1 MHLPPAAG
9 TVPTSPLSFAPT
21 RPADDAAAAPRP
33 AAAPAP
39 SPLPPP
45 EAAPRDDAAAR
56 QRAQEQE
63 TVDALYAHLDA
74 ELARVRDDV
83 ARTQRDREDPLREPR
98 LALANRRARTLAA
111 AEHHLCFGRLD
122 TADGT
127 VLRIGRTSFTSPDG
141 TPLLVDWRAA
151 AARAFYAATPAEPL
165 GLRRRRHLSLDGRR
179 VTGVSDEL
187 LGAGEPG
194 EDDVVS
200 DGPLAAALGARR
212 TGRMR
217 DVVATLQAEQDA
229 IVRSPHRG
237 VTVVEGGPGTGKTV
251 VALHRAAYVLAM
263 FDAARADGVLVLGP
277 GRRFLDYIGGVLP
290 SLGETDV
297 AMATPGTLL
306 EDAFPAIAGPGLRTA
321 TPARRRRL
329 GDPRWARRIADAVAG
344 HQAPRGTQLAVVI
357 DGDSIA
363 LRPGDLAELRATA
376 QATGLPHHRARE
388 VFRDLVAEA
397 LADEVEARAR
407 VFLARMDEDIETL
420 TGGANVESAVAKDLE
435 RLGFEADEGGKW
447 AHKKALAELDPDA
460 LRASLAADPSVE
472 AAVEQVW
479 PRLTAAGLVTE
490 LLGRKG
496 PWVDAHLPL
505 VDEAAALIDGPP
517 VRTFGHV
524 VVDEAQELT
533 PMQWRAVARR
543 CPARSMTIVG
553 DLAQAG
559 PATGAPTWDEA
570 LGNLARR
577 AQVHTLTVCYRTT
590 AQVLAQAAPLRA
602 SIAPGQAATRA
613 VREGPEVR
621 QAEADGITLLDVVAS
636 EAGRA
641 AGEGGTVGVI
651 VADGALQQVTEALAA
666 QEPAT
671 GGTLP
676 EVQVVPVSQ
685 VHGLEFDTAVVVD
698 PQAIRDGRDSGERDL
713 YVALTRPTTRL
724 VVITRT

>member
-1 MHLPPAAG
+1 MQRPSADSPVTTATEPAAE
-9 TVPTSPLSFAPT
+9 PTT
-21 RPADDAAAAPRP
+21 AD
-33 AAAPAP
+33 
-39 SPLPPP
+39 SIT
-45 EAAPRDDAAAR
+45 AR
-56 QRAQEQE
+56 QRAAEQQH
-63 TVDALYAHLDA
+63 VDGLYARLDA
-74 ELARVRDDV
+74 EIARVRDDV
-83 ARTQRDREDPLREPR
+83 ARTQRDSEDELREAR
-98 LALANRRARTLAA
+98 LALLNRRARALDA

-122 TADGT
+122 GVDGT
-127 VLRIGRTSFTSPDG
+127 VMHVGRTGITGDQG
-141 TPLLVDWRAA
+141 EPLLIDWRAD

-165 GLRRRRHLSLDGRR
+165 GLRRRRHLTLDGRR
-179 VTGVSDEL
+179 VAGVSDEL
-187 LGAGEPG
+187 LAAGEPG
-194 EDDVVS
+194 EDDVVA

-297 AMATPGTLL
+297 AMSTPGQLL
-306 EDAFPAIAGPGLRTA
+306 ADAYPQVADDGLRTA

-329 GDPRWARRIADAVAG
+329 GDPRWARKIAGAVAA
-344 HQAPRGTQLAVVI
+344 HQAPDGSELAVTI
-357 DGDSIA
+357 DGDRIA
-363 LRPGDLAELRATA
+363 LGPDALAELRATA

-388 VFRDLVAEA
+388 VFRELVAEA

-407 VFLARMDEDIETL
+407 VFLAKMDEDIETL
-420 TGGANVESAVAKDLE
+420 TGGADVEGAVAKDLE
-435 RLGFEADEGGKW
+435 KLGFEADAGGRW

-460 LRASLAADPSVE
+460 LRASLAEDPSVE
-472 AAVEQVW
+472 TAVERVW

-490 LLGRKG
+490 VLERKG

-505 VDEAAALIDGPP
+505 VDEAAALLDGPP
-517 VRTFGHV
+517 ARTFGHV

-533 PMQWRAVARR
+533 PMQWRAVRRR
-543 CPARSMTIVG
+543 CPAASMTIVG

-559 PATGAPTWDEA
+559 PATGAATWQEA
-570 LGNLARR
+570 LGDLARR

-590 AQVLAQAAPLRA
+590 AQVLAEAAPLRA
-602 SIAPGQAATRA
+602 SIAPDQPASRA

-621 QAEADGITLLDVVAS
+621 RVAADEDGLLDVVAA
-636 EAGRA
+636 ETERELA
-641 AGEGGTVGVI
+641 EGGTVGI
-651 VADGALQQVTEALAA
+651 IAADDVAATLAA
-666 QEPAT
+666 V
-671 GGTLP
+671 LP
-676 EVQVVPVSQ
+676 ESGQASWDVQVVPVSQ
-685 VHGLEFDTAVVVD
+685 VHGLEFDAAIVVD
-698 PQAIRDGRDSGERDL
+698 PAAIREARESGERDL

-724 VVITRT
+724 VVVTAD